1 MTTLSES
8 IETVLAGH
16 NSGTCFASFDKPAC
30 CPHETPVVDE
40 LVALMRRS
48 SLCAPVLVGKL
59 ALTGAL
65 SAPLAAAVRLRL
77 Q

>member
-16 NSGTCFASFDKPAC
+16 NRGTCFASFDKPNC

-40 LVALMRRS
+40 LVKLIRRS
-48 SLCAPVLVGKL
+48 SMCAPVLVSQLMLK
-59 ALTGAL
+59 GAL
-65 SAPLAAAVRLRL
+65 PAQLAVAVRTRL